1 VPIQYCASAAGKDQ
15 GRRIVRSRSISARQQ
30 FDTKESQR
38 NQTHPVTAFGLI
50 EMSVVDRLFHAEQ
63 RGFEVDVPPAQCQ
76 QLADPKSRDNQQE
89 NQ

>member
-1 VPIQYCASAAGKDQ
+1 
-15 GRRIVRSRSISARQQ
+15 
-30 FDTKESQR
+30 
-38 NQTHPVTAFGLI
+38 
-50 EMSVVDRLFHAEQ
+50 MSVVDRLFHAEQ